1 MALAAYRSIL
11 RATRLAFQGDASVLS
26 AARMKARDDFDAQ
39 RSLDPDSEDAK
50 KAVTHANDV
59 AKFLRENVVQ
69 GQANDNG
76 RYKLRIHEHTERGDN
91 ESIKQ
96 NKGNNTLSG
105 VKCCSA

>member
-1 MALAAYRSIL
+1 
-11 RATRLAFQGDASVLS
+11 
-26 AARMKARDDFDAQ
+26 MKARDDFDAQ

-76 RYKLRIHEHTERGDN
+76 RYSTCSKLGIEARILIRHRAEDTRAHGTR
-91 ESIKQ
+91 
-96 NKGNNTLSG
+96 
-105 VKCCSA
+105 